1 MYWNEIISPGHRG
14 RSYTLIRCVGVIGI
28 TLLISAVFSN
38 RASGDEGITKKNGTE
53 KNVVNG
59 MTTNATSSQEEVM
72 ITERM
77 KKTDFV
83 CGTNGVCSKSNIT
96 IKELK
101 AVLGATNLKEMKRA
115 PSSSARSAVY
125 ILKVKGVHCVIR
137 TSDPGAVMSDDSTVV
152 SVTVNTKTQSN
163 KDDKSLRRKL
173 TTAQKEKEEDTEDTE
188 DWRQLANPKNKK

>member
-1 MYWNEIISPGHRG
+1 MYWNEINSQGHRG
-14 RSYTLIRCVGVIGI
+14 RSDTLIRCVGVIGI
-28 TLLISAVFSN
+28 ILLISAVFSN
-38 RASGDEGITKKNGTE
+38 RASADEGITKKNGTE

-59 MTTNATSSQEEVM
+59 MATNADSSQEEVM

-83 CGTNGVCSKSNIT
+83 CGTNGVCSKSSIT

-101 AVLGATNLKEMKRA
+101 AVLGATDLKEMKRA
-115 PSSSARSAVY
+115 PSSSARCAVY

-152 SVTVNTKTQSN
+152 SVTVSTKTQSN

-173 TTAQKEKEEDTEDTE
+173 TTAQKEKEEDTEDR
-188 DWRQLANPKNKK
+188 RQLANPNNKK